1 MVLAPQPVPTHLRQW
16 KVSPLAPVRADAD
29 IKFREPR
36 TAASQIHSAHMARGF
51 RDDDDILAT
60 WSIDEMQR
68 AAEVD
73 EAVRTAL
80 DAWVPL
86 RRETDGFRFFDAI
99 SSLVIAQISEAA
111 LQRKPKAYREERE
124 ARAALRAAM
133 VAHVPLPEPPAAPP
147 APPPPPAPP
156 AAPQRTK
163 HERSGDDLASTS
175 SGKRRRKS

>member
-1 MVLAPQPVPTHLRQW
+1 
-16 KVSPLAPVRADAD
+16 
-29 IKFREPR
+29 
-36 TAASQIHSAHMARGF
+36 MARGL
-51 RDDDDILAT
+51 RDDDDILAA

-73 EAVRTAL
+73 KAVRTAL

-86 RRETDGFRFFDAI
+86 RRETDGFRFYDTI
-99 SSLVIAQISEAA
+99 SSLLIVQISDAA
-111 LQRKPKAYREERE
+111 LQRKPKAYREEWE

-147 APPPPPAPP
+147 APPPPPAPS

-163 HERSGDDLASTS
+163 QGRGDDDLAPTF